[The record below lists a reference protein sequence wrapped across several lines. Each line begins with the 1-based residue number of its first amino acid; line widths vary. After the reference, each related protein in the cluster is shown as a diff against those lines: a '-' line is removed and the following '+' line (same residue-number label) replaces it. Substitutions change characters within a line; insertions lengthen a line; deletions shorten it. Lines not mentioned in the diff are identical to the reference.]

1 MRCGE
6 ETDRSKFIAS
16 GYVSR
21 NASEPSQA
29 SLRNFAV
36 VSLLE
41 LVKPE
46 TYREATTKS
55 SGTAARSKM
64 GWRA

>member
-6 ETDRSKFIAS
+6 ETNRSKFKAS

-29 SLRNFAV
+29 SLRKLAV

-46 TYREATTKS
+46 TYREVTTKC
-55 SGTAARSKM
+55 SGTAARGKI

>member
-6 ETDRSKFIAS
+6 ETNRSKFIAC

-21 NASEPSQA
+21 NVSEPSQA
-29 SLRNFAV
+29 SLRKFAV

-41 LVKPE
+41 LMKPE
-46 TYREATTKS
+46 TYREVTTKCN
-55 SGTAARSKM
+55 GTAARSKM